1 MESTFRDTCPH
12 DLRVIETF
20 GAGPDGM
27 LRWPA
32 HRERL
37 IATSARLGIVPDLE
51 IVDAAVAVLD
61 MSVPLRVRLTVDLD
75 GGLNVEAVPVGKM
88 PDQWRIGLADHVV
101 DEDDPWF
108 TVKTTHRAIYDSA
121 RAALHNGLD
130 EVVFVNQSGFV
141 SEGTI
146 TNVFVQKGDILL
158 TPALSDGVLPG
169 ILRAE
174 LLNDGRVQEAQLR
187 WADVLAAEDVFV
199 GNSLRG
205 LIRAVV

>member
-1 MESTFRDTCPH
+1 MESTLRDTCPH

-20 GAGPDGM
+20 GACPDG
-27 LRWPA
+27 LPRWPA
-32 HRERL
+32 HRARL
-37 IATSARLGIVPDLE
+37 IVTCARLGIVPDLE
-51 IVDAAVAVLD
+51 LVDAAVAVLD
-61 MSVPLRVRLTVDLD
+61 VFVPMRVRLTVDLT
-75 GGLNVEAVPVGKM
+75 GGLNVEAVPVGKA

-101 DEDDPWF
+101 HADDPWF
-108 TVKTTHRAIYDSA
+108 TVKTTHREIYDSA
-121 RAALHNGLD
+121 RAALPNDLD

-174 LLNDGRVQEAQLR
+174 LLNDGRAQEAQLR

>member
-1 MESTFRDTCPH
+1 MESTLRDTCPH

-27 LRWPA
+27 PRWPA
-32 HRERL
+32 HRARL
-37 IATSARLGIVPDLE
+37 IVTCARLGIVPDLE
-51 IVDAAVAVLD
+51 LVDAAVAVLGV
-61 MSVPLRVRLTVDLD
+61 SVPMRVRKT
-75 GGLNVEAVPVGKM
+75 

-101 DEDDPWF
+101 HADDPWF
-108 TVKTTHRAIYDSA
+108 TVKTTHREIYDSA
-121 RAALHNGLD
+121 RAALPNGLD

-174 LLNDGRVQEAQLR
+174 LLNDGRAQEAQLR

>member
-1 MESTFRDTCPH
+1 MESTLRDTCPH

-20 GAGPDGM
+20 GACPDG
-27 LRWPA
+27 LPRWPA
-32 HRERL
+32 HRARL
-37 IATSARLGIVPDLE
+37 IVTCARLGIVPDLE
-51 IVDAAVAVLD
+51 LVDAAVAVLD
-61 MSVPLRVRLTVDLD
+61 VSVPMRVRLTVDLT
-75 GGLNVEAVPVGKM
+75 GGLNVEAVPVGKA

-101 DEDDPWF
+101 HADDPWF
-108 TVKTTHRAIYDSA
+108 TVKTTHREIYDSA
-121 RAALHNGLD
+121 RAALPNGLD

-158 TPALSDGVLPG
+158 TPALSNGVLPG

-174 LLNDGRVQEAQLR
+174 LLNDGRAQEAQLR
-187 WADVLAAEDVFV
+187 WANVLAAEDVFV